1 MRLWQKIFLLTLCLT
16 ALAANSISLALL
28 TRNQSDSLVLAKERI
43 GTVCDGAVRELGHLI
58 QEEKEAKGCL
68 MLTEAEIRVMLSKI
82 RLDENGQL
90 FFIGSGEDR
99 SFQGA
104 MQEGEGIVISAL
116 AGRLLPKAEGTRTEL
131 VEKEGKIQI
140 RRATTVFWEGR
151 FYRVEVYSDLSELF
165 GWFRED
171 LVFCQ
176 WMSGTVSLLTAV
188 ILLCSILYL
197 TRPPYAGF

>member
-68 MLTEAEIRVMLSKI
+68 MLTEAEMRVMLSKI

-90 FFIGSGEDR
+90 FFIGSGEVCF
-99 SFQGA
+99 FQC
-104 MQEGEGIVISAL
+104 AL
-116 AGRLLPKAEGTRTEL
+116 
-131 VEKEGKIQI
+131 Q
-140 RRATTVFWEGR
+140 
-151 FYRVEVYSDLSELF
+151 
-165 GWFRED
+165 
-171 LVFCQ
+171 
-176 WMSGTVSLLTAV
+176 
-188 ILLCSILYL
+188 
-197 TRPPYAGF
+197 